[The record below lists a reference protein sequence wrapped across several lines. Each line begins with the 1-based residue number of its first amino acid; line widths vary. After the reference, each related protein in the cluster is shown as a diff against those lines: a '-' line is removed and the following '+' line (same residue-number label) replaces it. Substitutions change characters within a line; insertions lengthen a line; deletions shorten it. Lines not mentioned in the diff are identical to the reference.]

1 MGNNYGEAFRIE
13 RERLKLSQKTVA
25 AQIGVSGPSISL
37 RENGI
42 RKITAWELHKVY
54 VLFGLDIGFGKV
66 FDRID
71 NEDTEN
77 ILSVLPL
84 RVQENIKNKKYE
96 DITVITL
103 EKIKEILEN
112 EKIYSEIEMIMTEEE
127 RQRLIQILKEY
138 KNRDGNIEKAIRILE
153 VLRFL
158 L

>member
-1 MGNNYGEAFRIE
+1 MENNYGEAFRIE

-54 VLFGLDIGFGKV
+54 VFFGLDIGFGKV

-77 ILSVLPL
+77 ILSALPL

-112 EKIYSEIEMIMTEEE
+112 SEIETIMTEEE
-127 RQRLIQILKEY
+127 KQRLIQILKEY
-138 KNRDGNIEKAIRILE
+138 KNRDGNIEKAIKILE

-158 L
+158 

>member
-42 RKITAWELHKVY
+42 REITAWELHKVY

-77 ILSVLPL
+77 ILSALPL

-112 EKIYSEIEMIMTEEE
+112 SEIETIMTEEE
-127 RQRLIQILKEY
+127 KQRLIQILKEY
-138 KNRDGNIEKAIRILE
+138 KNRDGNIEKAIKILE

-158 L
+158 WYS